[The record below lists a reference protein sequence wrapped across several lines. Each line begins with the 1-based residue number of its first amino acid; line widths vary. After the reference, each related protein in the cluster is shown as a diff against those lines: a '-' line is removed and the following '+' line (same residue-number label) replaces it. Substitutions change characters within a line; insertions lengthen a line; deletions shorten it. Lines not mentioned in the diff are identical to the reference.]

1 MKGEPKSL
9 FSVLN
14 LFLLLFVPRHFSWP
28 NSIFNF
34 PPSLLP
40 SELLAMPTGIAV
52 KLAGALALLAM
63 LIGAILITKFY
74 FIDEWAEPEAMEKRT
89 KRLAKNNCN

>member
-1 MKGEPKSL
+1 
-9 FSVLN
+9 
-14 LFLLLFVPRHFSWP
+14 
-28 NSIFNF
+28 
-34 PPSLLP
+34 
-40 SELLAMPTGIAV
+40 MPTGIAV

-74 FIDEWAEPEAMEKRT
+74 FIDEWAEPEALDKRA